1 MSQSNTSQLEAERRG
16 SYRVADRISLRVSLV
31 PSKAEQAALNSAKA
45 ARERFAMINKL
56 LVMRE
61 KSLPAFRKIERS
73 APDVAKYLRHLEK
86 QVETVARVLGQSGNA
101 LPDEPTDDVT
111 ISATGLSFISESAYP
126 VDALLELRMVLF
138 PEQVHLFLYG
148 RVVRVEDEL
157 DPDLP
162 TVSVAFEGVSNE
174 DSELLIKHL
183 HSVQMRALNHDDD

>member
-16 SYRVADRISLRVSLV
+16 SYRVADRIGLRVSLV
-31 PSKAEQAALNSAKA
+31 PNKAEQAALNSAKVS
-45 ARERFAMINKL
+45 RERFAMINKL

-86 QVETVARVLGQSGNA
+86 QIETVARVLGQSGNA

-111 ISATGLSFISESAYP
+111 ISATGLSFTSESAYP

-157 DPDLP
+157 DPDFP
-162 TVSVAFEGVSNE
+162 TVSVAFETITDE

-183 HSVQMRALNHDDD
+183 HSVQMRSLHPES

>member
-1 MSQSNTSQLEAERRG
+1 MSQSNVSQLEEERRRA
-16 SYRVADRISLRVSLV
+16 YRVADSIGLRVSLV
-31 PSKAEQAALNSAKA
+31 PAKAEQAALHSANA

-56 LVMRE
+56 LVNRE
-61 KSLPAFRKIERS
+61 KAMPAFRKIERR

-86 QVETVARVLGQSGNA
+86 QIETVARVLGQSGNA

-138 PEQVHLFLYG
+138 PERVHLFLYG
-148 RVVRVEDEL
+148 RVVRVESEL

-162 TVSVAFEGVSNE
+162 SVSVAFDDISDE
-174 DSELLIKHL
+174 DCELLIKHL
-183 HSVQMRALNHDDD
+183 HNMQMRALNTET

>member
-1 MSQSNTSQLEAERRG
+1 MSQSNTSPLEPERRG
-16 SYRVADRISLRVSLV
+16 SYRVADSIGLRVGLV
-31 PSKAEQAALNSAKA
+31 PSQAERSALTSANG

-61 KSLPAFRKIERS
+61 KSLPAFRKIERT

-86 QVETVARVLGQSGNA
+86 QIETVARVLGQSGNA

-111 ISATGLSFISESAYP
+111 LSATGLSFVSASAYP

-162 TVSVAFEGVSNE
+162 TVSVAFDTISAE

-183 HSVQMRALNHDDD
+183 HSVQMRALNTEA

>member
-1 MSQSNTSQLEAERRG
+1 MSHSNTSQVDPERRG
-16 SYRVADRISLRVSLV
+16 SYRVIDSIGLRVGLV
-31 PSKAEQAALNSAKA
+31 PSQTEQAALSSARA

-61 KSLPAFRKIERS
+61 KSLPAFRQVERN

-86 QVETVARVLGQSGNA
+86 QIETVARVLGQSGNA
-101 LPDEPTDDVT
+101 LPEEPTDDVT
-111 ISATGLSFISESAYP
+111 ISATGLSFSSASAYP
-126 VDALLELRMVLF
+126 LDALLELRMVLF

-162 TVSVAFEGVSNE
+162 TVSVAFEGISNE

-183 HSVQMRALNHDDD
+183 HSVQMRALNTES

>member
-1 MSQSNTSQLEAERRG
+1 MSQSNTSPLEAERRG
-16 SYRVADRISLRVSLV
+16 SYRVADRIGLRVSLV
-31 PSKAEQAALNSAKA
+31 PSKAEQTALTSASA

-61 KSLPAFRKIERS
+61 KSLPAYRKIERT

-86 QVETVARVLGQSGNA
+86 QIEKVARVLGQSGNA

-162 TVSVAFEGVSNE
+162 TVSVAFEGISDE
-174 DSELLIKHL
+174 DNELLIKHL
-183 HSVQMRALNHDDD
+183 HSVQMRTLNNED